1 MKTFNLYGL
10 IITAIFIFV
19 GVRVMEW
26 RALRLT
32 ASVCHLYET
41 LKVVADKMEDEEV
54 IVTPNVLTYYEH
66 N

>member
-1 MKTFNLYGL
+1 
-10 IITAIFIFV
+10 
-19 GVRVMEW
+19 MEW